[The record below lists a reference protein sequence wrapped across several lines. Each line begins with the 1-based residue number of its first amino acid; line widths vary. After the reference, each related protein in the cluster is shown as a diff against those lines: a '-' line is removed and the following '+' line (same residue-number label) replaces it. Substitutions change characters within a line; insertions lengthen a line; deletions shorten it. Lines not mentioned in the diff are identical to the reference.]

1 MAMWSTIPVI
11 VNGKVMLS
19 FVVYYS
25 QCGSLYVVYFI
36 TTNGLSNTITIPFV
50 PKSRSAIQVSCTRVG
65 MSLGRSTSLQ
75 SYSNAAALHPFAA
88 LLL

>member
-1 MAMWSTIPVI
+1 M
-11 VNGKVMLS
+11 
-19 FVVYYS
+19 
-25 QCGSLYVVYFI
+25 YVVYFI